1 MTPERD
7 GGGVRGGEVRS
18 GWRIL
23 RRPSSPSERGDRERT
38 RKKIRERVRRRGGR
52 RGCFEGARGD
62 PGDAIGS
69 SGVLE
74 ARGSPATRPRAR
86 RARPDFPGFRP
97 GSGRTGD
104 GRFRPV
110 IRGLVLVLV
119 EDRADAR
126 GGRASERL
134 DVLGLDPHH
143 GGGDGVARSERL
155 HGYLPRVVAMDCA
168 TPSPRVRQPMRYH
181 REVLSLTVDGER
193 ISHNNGCR
201 TGQSVCIFCR
211 SAPTGS
217 RRIIHSGFSRDFLA
231 RGFPSALCARR
242 TTTTRRC

>member
-1 MTPERD
+1 MVGATPPRTTAEAMTPERD
-7 GGGVRGGEVRS
+7 GGRGAGGGGAVRMADPSSSVVTFREGRS
-18 GWRIL
+18 GDEQE
-23 RRPSSPSERGDRERT
+23 RRY
-38 RKKIRERVRRRGGR
+38 KRVRRRGGR

-74 ARGSPATRPRAR
+74 ARGSPATRPRAS

-126 GGRASERL
+126 GGRASERF

-143 GGGDGVARSERL
+143 GGGDGGTRSERL

-168 TPSPRVRQPMRYH
+168 TPSPRVRQPITRG
-181 REVLSLTVDGER
+181 LSLTVDEAER

-201 TGQSVCIFCR
+201 T
-211 SAPTGS
+211 
-217 RRIIHSGFSRDFLA
+217 
-231 RGFPSALCARR
+231 
-242 TTTTRRC
+242 

>member
-1 MTPERD
+1 MVGATPPRTTAEAMTPERD
-7 GGGVRGGEVRS
+7 GGRGAGGGGCGQDGGSFVVRRHLPRGAIGDEQE
-18 GWRIL
+18 
-23 RRPSSPSERGDRERT
+23 RRY
-38 RKKIRERVRRRGGR
+38 ERVRRRGGR

-104 GRFRPV
+104 GRFRAV

-143 GGGDGVARSERL
+143 GGGDGGARSERL
-155 HGYLPRVVAMDCA
+155 HGYLPRGVAVECA
-168 TPSPRVRQPMRYH
+168 TPLPRVRRPITRGFLYPG
-181 REVLSLTVDGER
+181 RDGITTEVVHQVR
-193 ISHNNGCR
+193 
-201 TGQSVCIFCR
+201 QSVCIFCR
-211 SAPTGS
+211 SAYQVDGQS
-217 RRIIHSGFSRDFLA
+217 QN
-231 RGFPSALCARR
+231 
-242 TTTTRRC
+242 